1 MSDIEVP
8 FEVPLEDVVDFD
20 DEPRTPEHA
29 EVGPETPEADAVEQL
44 ETVELDEDDY
54 R

>member
-8 FEVPLEDVVDFD
+8 SEDAVDA

-29 EVGPETPEADAVEQL
+29 ELGFEAPEADAVEQS